1 MCFYVFSDM
10 LATGCEDKCVRIYYL
25 ATNSDQPL
33 KVFTGKL
40 PFINESKSEFFSL
53 IFVAAQC
60 EH

>member
-1 MCFYVFSDM
+1 M

-40 PFINESKSEFFSL
+40 PFINESENEFFSL

-60 EH
+60 EHKIG